1 MIRKTTAEVAFEILS
16 SNNETREFGETLVQ
30 EILDYSHIFL
40 PSVSQVVSRKDIQKL
55 FSHDKSITVAKSLTT
70 VQNLDRLKTL
80 LNKSKARSKTV
91 NRIPSNTKSTSIAK
105 PVGPYEKIIYLCD
118 QLDEGKQFHLLM
130 VAKNAESK
138 HRTSKDVIS
147 DLEVC
152 AFNFEDEG
160 RCLIE
165 VLKSRTQTT
174 QLVKHLCSLLKDNDK
189 KEATTDQRFIS
200 KSSTAFKIHIHCPDD
215 TVLHRSVGFVRI
227 GEEAGKR
234 KAIKLRNK
242 LGKNLWGKYWTQVL
256 HDEKLLIRL
265 PHSLEPQIVY
275 KPHPTK
281 NKPNQRLKCYIA
293 KWRIDTENEPK
304 RYKTIVRSIDK
315 YGKLAAYTQTKRA
328 LMEAQQHNIPIL
340 QFMGRYSITK
350 LL

>member
-1 MIRKTTAEVAFEILS
+1 MIRKTTAEVAFETLN
-16 SNNETREFGETLVQ
+16 SNNESRALGETLVQ

-40 PSVSQVVSRKDIQKL
+40 PSISQVVSRKDIQKL
-55 FSHDKSITVAKSLTT
+55 CSHEESIKIAKSLTT
-70 VQNLDRLKTL
+70 VKNLESLKTL
-80 LNKSKARSKTV
+80 LDKSKPSYKSEKQ
-91 NRIPSNTKSTSIAK
+91 IPSDTNSTSTGK
-105 PVGPYEKIIYLCD
+105 SVSPYDKIIYLCD

-138 HRTSKDVIS
+138 HRASKDVIS

-152 AFNFEDEG
+152 DFHFEDEG

-165 VLKSRTQTT
+165 VLKSRKQTT
-174 QLVKHLCSLLKDNDK
+174 QLVKHICSLLKHSDK
-189 KEATTDQRFIS
+189 KEPTTDQRFIS

-227 GEEAGKR
+227 GEEEGKR

-242 LGKNLWGKYWTQVL
+242 LGQELWGKYWTQVL

-293 KWRIDTENEPK
+293 KWRTDTENEPK
-304 RYKTIVRSIDK
+304 RYKTVVRSIDK
-315 YGKLAAYTQTKRA
+315 YGKLAAYSQTKRA
-328 LMEAQQHNIPIL
+328 IMEAQQHNIPIL
-340 QFMGRYSITK
+340 QFMGRYRITK